1 MADKNLGLKSTLRL
15 APKVELKKSEP
26 NALVTEQLVNAIHNE
41 PEPEPEPVAVAVV
54 PEPTPVPTPE
64 PVPEPVI
71 ETKRITLDIPVDL
84 YRDLKMNVFDKS
96 ITLRRY
102 LLDLIAK
109 DLGRS

>member
-41 PEPEPEPVAVAVV
+41 PEPTPIAVV
-54 PEPTPVPTPE
+54 AEPIPQTIPTPVPTPD
-64 PVPEPVI
+64 PVV

>member
-41 PEPEPEPVAVAVV
+41 PEPVAVAVV

-64 PVPEPVI
+64 PVPVPVV

>member
-15 APKVELKKSEP
+15 APKVELKKSDTNP
-26 NALVTEQLVNAIHNE
+26 LITEQLANAIHNE
-41 PEPEPEPVAVAVV
+41 PMPAPIAVVTTEPTAVQEPVV
-54 PEPTPVPTPE
+54 
-64 PVPEPVI
+64 

-84 YRDLKMNVFDKS
+84 YRDLKMNVFDRS

>member
-15 APKVELKKSEP
+15 APKVELRKSDTNP
-26 NALVTEQLVNAIHNE
+26 LVTEQLANAIHNE
-41 PEPEPEPVAVAVV
+41 PEATPIAVAVEPTTVPAPEPVV
-54 PEPTPVPTPE
+54 
-64 PVPEPVI
+64 

>member
-41 PEPEPEPVAVAVV
+41 PEPIPVAIVA
-54 PEPTPVPTPE
+54 EPTPIPTPE
-64 PVPEPVI
+64 PVV

>member
-41 PEPEPEPVAVAVV
+41 PEPTPVAIVA
-54 PEPTPVPTPE
+54 EPMPMPVPTPE
-64 PVPEPVI
+64 LVV

>member
-26 NALVTEQLVNAIHNE
+26 NPLVTEQLANALHNE
-41 PEPEPEPVAVAVV
+41 PIPAPIARVAA
-54 PEPTPVPTPE
+54 EPTPTQE
-64 PVPEPVI
+64 PVV

-109 DLGRS
+109 DLGRR